1 MKLKEY
7 YKQNCVEELQKQ
19 FNYENV
25 HEIPKVA
32 KVVVNRGLGEVAKN
46 SKAME
51 ISIKEFETVTGQKPI
66 VTFAKKS
73 VAVFKLR
80 EGMPIGLKV
89 TLRSALMFNFL
100 EKLNKLVFPRIRD
113 FQGINTN
120 IFDGNGNAT
129 IGLKDQ
135 LVFPEIEYDTVDQLR
150 GFDITIVTTA
160 KNDQEGLALL
170 KSLGVPFK

>member
-73 VAVFKLR
+73 VCSRGQHYKT
-80 EGMPIGLKV
+80 LK
-89 TLRSALMFNFL
+89 TRTNH
-100 EKLNKLVFPRIRD
+100 D
-113 FQGINTN
+113 F
-120 IFDGNGNAT
+120 
-129 IGLKDQ
+129 
-135 LVFPEIEYDTVDQLR
+135 
-150 GFDITIVTTA
+150 
-160 KNDQEGLALL
+160 GLALR
-170 KSLGVPFK
+170 KIPYFV